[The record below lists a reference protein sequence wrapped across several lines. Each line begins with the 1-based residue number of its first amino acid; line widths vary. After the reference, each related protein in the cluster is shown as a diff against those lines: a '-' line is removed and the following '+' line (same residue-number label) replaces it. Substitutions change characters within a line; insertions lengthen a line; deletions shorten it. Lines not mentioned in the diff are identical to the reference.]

1 MPDPLYELLVPH
13 LEGVQLHHEDAQID
27 ETVAAIYFGRL
38 SMLQLSALDT
48 TEPQSL
54 AQASHSALLSLQS
67 LSSRSSRAVIA
78 SADHLAVFKA
88 SLPSIGQSTSEI
100 QRSISSLDSKAVT
113 FSEKYSRT
121 SENEVLD
128 RRKKALL
135 MSRNADRVS
144 DILDLPTL
152 LSSTISP
159 SSLQSSSN
167 ASAYNSA
174 LDLHSH
180 IKNLH
185 LLYPDSRLLQF
196 VYLQAE
202 DVMRDMTSNLISSL
216 QSQNLKVAAAIRT
229 VGWLRRVAPEL
240 DGSALQ
246 EKGGTGEGSLGTLF
260 LICRLGN
267 LVMML
272 EALEPLRELAEQE
285 SQKRLRDPKQLT
297 NGNAW
302 SGGQQTEKYLKRY
315 IEIFRE
321 QSFAIVS
328 MFKGIFPKT
337 DPIDNVDLGAQF
349 QSLGLQSS
357 IPLHQPTKN
366 EFLQSLSSAL
376 SNFPLH
382 LVGLLMDTLT
392 QYLPNIRDKS
402 SRESLLTQ
410 VLYCAGSLGRLG
422 GDFSLMLAQLHEEND
437 DDDDDGE
444 DDDKSVEWVAV
455 MKKHRTLAD
464 RLQLLSSGP
473 GAKGGKE
480 VNRPLPRLRIS
491 SNA

>member
-1 MPDPLYELLVPH
+1 MPDSLYDLLVPH
-13 LEGVQLHHEDAQID
+13 LKETQSEHEDAQID
-27 ETVAAIYFGRL
+27 EAIVSKYFGRL
-38 SMLQLSALDT
+38 SSLQLSNLDS

-67 LSSRSSRAVIA
+67 LSSRSSKAAIA
-78 SADHLAVFKA
+78 SADHLAVFRA
-88 SLPSIGQSTSEI
+88 SLPSIDRNTSEI
-100 QRSISSLDSKAVT
+100 QRSISALDSKAIA
-113 FSEKYSRT
+113 FSEKYNRS

-135 MSRNADRVS
+135 MSRNADRIS
-144 DILDLPTL
+144 DVLDLPIL
-152 LSSTISP
+152 LSSTIAP
-159 SSLQSSSN
+159 SSLQSTSN
-167 ASAYNSA
+167 ASTYNSA

-180 IKNLH
+180 IKSLH
-185 LLYPDSRLLQF
+185 VLYPDSHLLQS
-196 VYLQAE
+196 VYAQAE
-202 DVMRDMTSNLISSL
+202 DVMRDMTSKLIQSL
-216 QSQNLKVAAAIRT
+216 QSQNLKLAAGIRT

-240 DGSALQ
+240 DENALQ
-246 EKGGTGEGSLGTLF
+246 EKGGTGEGSLGALF

-267 LVMML
+267 LISML

-285 SQKRLRDPKQLT
+285 SHQRSRDSDHLT
-297 NGNAW
+297 NGSAW

-321 QSFAIVS
+321 QSFAILS

-337 DPIDNVDLGAQF
+337 DPTDNIDLGAQF

-357 IPLHQPTKN
+357 MPLKHRAKNDPLQP
-366 EFLQSLSSAL
+366 LSSAL

-382 LVGLLMDTLT
+382 LVSLLKDTLM

-422 GDFSLMLAQLHEEND
+422 GDFSMMLAQLYED
-437 DDDDDGE
+437 DDDVKE
-444 DDDKSVEWVAV
+444 DDRSFEWIAI

-464 RLQLLSSGP
+464 RLQLLSSEP

-480 VNRPLPRLRIS
+480 ASRPSLRPRIS
-491 SNA
+491 SNT